1 LKEPVGD
8 DSFRVPQN
16 KQINMKAIF
25 LLITQ
30 TIDTLNK
37 AIAGAPALPT
47 QPAPEITTLL
57 DIIMKGGIIMIPIAI
72 LSIIAIYVFI
82 ERYFSIRRHISTDMT
97 FMNNIRDF
105 VVSGNIDSAF
115 TMCRNTDKPIARM
128 IEKGISRLGKPIKEI
143 EESIEIAGKFE
154 VYDLEKNVQILA
166 VIAGIAPMFGFLG
179 TIIGVIKIFIN
190 ISMTSDVS
198 IGSVS
203 AGLYTK
209 MVSSASGLIVGIL
222 AYIGFHWLNIILN
235 KAVHQLEWNAMNFI
249 DLLKSPAK

>member
-1 LKEPVGD
+1 MT
-8 DSFRVPQN
+8 SFL
-16 KQINMKAIF
+16 F
-25 LLITQ
+25 LFTQ
-30 TIDTLNK
+30 VSDTLNK
-37 AIAGAPALPT
+37 TLAAGPALPT
-47 QPAPEITTLL
+47 QPAPDITSLI

-82 ERYFSIRRHISTDMT
+82 ERYLTIRRHISADVD
-97 FMNNIRDF
+97 FMNSIHDF
-105 VVSGNIDSAF
+105 VLNGRTDSAL
-115 TMCRNTDKPIARM
+115 TLCRNTAKPIARM

-154 VYDLEKNVQILA
+154 VYDMEKNIQILA

-179 TIIGVIKIFIN
+179 TIIGVIKIFFN

-209 MVSSASGLIVGIL
+209 MVTSAAGLIVGII
-222 AYIGFHWLNIILN
+222 AYIGYHWLNIILN
-235 KAVHQLEWNAMNFI
+235 KAIHQLEWNAMNFI
-249 DLLKSPAK
+249 DLLKSPSK

>member
-1 LKEPVGD
+1 
-8 DSFRVPQN
+8 
-16 KQINMKAIF
+16 MTAIF
-25 LLITQ
+25 LQLSQ

-37 AIAGAPALPT
+37 AVAGAPALPIQSSPGKMT
-47 QPAPEITTLL
+47 ML

-72 LSIIAIYVFI
+72 LSIIAVYVFI
-82 ERYFSIRRHISTDMT
+82 ERYLTIRRHVSSDVN
-97 FMNNIRDF
+97 FMNSIHDYIIN
-105 VVSGNIDSAF
+105 GQTDSALALCHH
-115 TMCRNTDKPIARM
+115 TAKPIARM

-179 TIIGVIKIFIN
+179 TIIGVIKIFYS

-222 AYIGFHWLNIILN
+222 AYIGFHWLNAILN

-249 DLLKSPAK
+249 DLLKSPSK

>member
-1 LKEPVGD
+1 
-8 DSFRVPQN
+8 
-16 KQINMKAIF
+16 MTTIF
-25 LLITQ
+25 LQITQ
-30 TIDTLNK
+30 TIERLNNSV
-37 AIAGAPALPT
+37 ADSQSLLVQTVAGK
-47 QPAPEITTLL
+47 ITML
-57 DIIMKGGIIMIPIAI
+57 DIVMKGGIIMIPIAI

-82 ERYFSIRRHISTDMT
+82 ERYLSIRRYVSADED
-97 FMNNIRDF
+97 FMNNIHDF
-105 VVSGNIDSAF
+105 ILKGQADSAI
-115 TMCRNTDKPIARM
+115 TLCRHTDKPIARM
-128 IEKGISRLGKPIKEI
+128 IEKGISRLGKPIKEV

-154 VYDLEKNVQILA
+154 VYNMEKNIQILA

-179 TIIGVIKIFIN
+179 TIIGVIKIFFN

-209 MVSSASGLIVGIL
+209 MVSSASGLIVGIV

>member
-1 LKEPVGD
+1 MIQ
-8 DSFRVPQN
+8 SFM
-16 KQINMKAIF
+16 QIA
-25 LLITQ
+25 Q
-30 TIDTLNK
+30 SIDTLNR
-37 AIAGAPALPT
+37 AATANPALPT
-47 QPAPEITTLL
+47 QSIPEVMTLL
-57 DIIMKGGIIMIPIAI
+57 DIIMKGGIIMIPIVI
-72 LSIIAIYVFI
+72 LSFVAVYVFI
-82 ERYFSIRRHISTDMT
+82 ERYLSIRRHISTDMT

-105 VVSGNIDSAF
+105 VVSGNIDSAL

-249 DLLKSPAK
+249 DLLKSPSK

>member
-1 LKEPVGD
+1 MTAMF
-8 DSFRVPQN
+8 SQ
-16 KQINMKAIF
+16 
-25 LLITQ
+25 ITQ

-37 AIAGAPALPT
+37 AVEAAPALPA
-47 QPAPEITTLL
+47 QSAPHMMSFME
-57 DIIMKGGIIMIPIAI
+57 IIMKGGIIMIPIGI
-72 LSIIAIYVFI
+72 ISIIAIYVFI
-82 ERYFSIRRHISTDMT
+82 ERYLTIKRKVSADVN
-97 FMNNIRDF
+97 FMNNIHDF
-105 VVSGNIDSAF
+105 VLNGQTDSAL
-115 TMCRNTDKPIARM
+115 TLCRRTEKPIARM
-128 IEKGISRLGKPIKEI
+128 IEKGISTLGRPIKEV
-143 EESIEIAGKFE
+143 EESIEIVGKFE

-179 TIIGVIKIFIN
+179 TIIGVIKIFYN

-209 MVSSASGLIVGIL
+209 MVSSASGLIVGIM
-222 AYIGFHWLNIILN
+222 AYIGYHWLNTLLN

>member
-1 LKEPVGD
+1 MHIAQ
-8 DSFRVPQN
+8 S
-16 KQINMKAIF
+16 
-25 LLITQ
+25 
-30 TIDTLNK
+30 IDTLNR
-37 AIAGAPALPT
+37 AATANPALTT
-47 QPAPEITTLL
+47 QSIPEVMTLL
-57 DIIMKGGIIMIPIAI
+57 DIIMKGGIIMIPIVI
-72 LSIIAIYVFI
+72 LSFVAVYVFI
-82 ERYFSIRRHISTDMT
+82 ERYLSIRRHISTDMT

-105 VVSGNIDSAF
+105 VVSGNIDSAL

-249 DLLKSPAK
+249 DLLKSPSK